1 MIESFTA
8 SENKLRHLEDISNDI
23 INELEPLSFGG
34 DIYLLEA
41 DDPDI
46 DKHIEEIKLAE
57 KIGFD
62 TESRPAFIKGQT
74 FPIAL
79 VQIATID
86 TVYLFRIKKSKINSG
101 LIEILNSNS
110 ILKIG
115 LGLTTD
121 IKKLKELSRKIEP
134 KNFADLSVMAKS
146 KGFKKSN
153 ARSLVARY
161 LNKKLLKSSQI
172 TNWAK
177 KTLTDKQIQYAA
189 VDAWSMIPLYSELL
203 NDDTNYLKI

>member
-1 MIESFTA
+1 MTESSTA
-8 SENKLRHLEDISNDI
+8 SENNLRYLEDISNDI
-23 INELEPLSFGG
+23 INELEPLLFDGK
-34 DIYLLEA
+34 IYLLNI

-46 DKHIEEIKLAE
+46 DKHIEEIKQAE
-57 KIGFD
+57 RIGFD

-74 FPIAL
+74 YPISL
-79 VQIATID
+79 IQIATTD
-86 TVYLFRIKKSKINSG
+86 KVYLFRVKKSNIHTG
-101 LIEILNSNS
+101 LIDILNSTT

-134 KNFADLSVMAKS
+134 KNFSDLSIMAKS
-146 KGFKKSN
+146 KGLKKSN
-153 ARSLVARY
+153 ARSLVARF

-189 VDAWSMIPLYSELL
+189 VDAWSMIPLYLELI
-203 NDDTNYLKI
+203 NDKTNYLDL